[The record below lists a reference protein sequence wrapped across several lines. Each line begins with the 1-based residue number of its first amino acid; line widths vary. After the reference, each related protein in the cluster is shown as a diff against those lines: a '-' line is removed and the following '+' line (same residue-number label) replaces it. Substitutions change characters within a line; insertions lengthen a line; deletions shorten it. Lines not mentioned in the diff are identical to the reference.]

1 MIDVEQQLRAHLG
14 DRIDTPPGRVMVH
27 LLRVLLHEEEINRF
41 IQANRHLRGFA
52 FLDRVL
58 GDFNFRFHV
67 DPEQL
72 RAIPPQ
78 GRLIIVANH
87 PIGSLDGLALLK
99 LVRRVRPDVRI
110 VANELLSHIEPLR
123 DLFIPVDNMRER
135 GAGYK
140 SRYKVML
147 EALRNEEALIIFPA
161 GEVSRIRPIGV
172 RDGYWKAGFVKLAQK
187 TGAPVQPIL
196 VEARNSTLFYGLST
210 LYKPLGTLMLAQEMF
225 NKRHRTIRF
234 HISQPIPA
242 RALRESDLSRK
253 ALAQRMRR
261 YTYLLRKP
269 KKLHKRA
276 LFPTLSAIAP
286 PVARDALKSALAEA
300 QPLGTTADGR
310 HILLY
315 DWQDDS
321 PVMRE
326 IGRLRELTFRSVEEG
341 TGQSLDLDTF
351 DRHYRHLILWDE
363 RDEEIVGAYRIGH
376 GPDILIDKGDAG
388 FYSHT
393 LFKFLPALR
402 ARLPHSI
409 ELGRS
414 FVQPRYQGRRSLE
427 YLWYGIGAYLKAHP
441 EIRWMFGPVSLSSAY
456 SARAQALIALF
467 YQSQFP
473 PHAPLVQ
480 PRQPFEVPDTLRQQW
495 QTAFNGDY
503 TTAFRALNHALARLG
518 VKVPTLYKQYGE
530 IALPGG
536 CEYGGFNIDPAF
548 NSCVDGLVMVDCER
562 LVPKKRDR
570 YMKLIRTPQKRAL
583 TSPQETPSHTALQ
596 VPEDG

>member
-1 MIDVEQQLRAHLG
+1 MIDIEQQLRAHLG
-14 DRIDTPPGRVMVH
+14 NRVDTPSGRMMVR
-27 LLRVLLHEEEINRF
+27 LLRALLHEEEINRF
-41 IQANRHLRGFA
+41 IQDNRHLRGFA

-58 GDFNFRFHV
+58 DYFDFHFRV

-99 LVRRVRPDVRI
+99 LVRMVRPDVRI
-110 VANELLSHIEPLR
+110 VANELLSHIEPLD

-140 SRYKVML
+140 SRYKTML
-147 EALRNEEALIIFPA
+147 EALRNEQALIIFPA
-161 GEVSRIRPIGV
+161 GEVSRMRPTGV
-172 RDGYWKAGFVKLAQK
+172 RDGRWKAGFIKLAQK

-196 VEARNSTLFYGLST
+196 VEARNSSLFYGLSA

-225 NKRHRTIRF
+225 NKQHRTIRF
-234 HISQPIPA
+234 HVSLPIPA
-242 RALRESDLSRK
+242 RALRENDLSRK

-269 KKLHKRA
+269 KKLKKKA

-286 PVARDALKSALAEA
+286 PVDRGALKSALADA
-300 QPLGTTADGR
+300 RLLGTTADGR
-310 HILLY
+310 RILLY
-315 DWQDDS
+315 DWQDGS
-321 PVMRE
+321 PVMQE

-341 TGQSLDLDTF
+341 TGQSLDLDAF

-363 RDEEIVGAYRIGH
+363 QDKEIVGAYRIGH
-376 GPDILIDKGDAG
+376 GPDIMADRKEAG

-393 LFKFLPALR
+393 LFEFLPELR
-402 ARLPHSI
+402 KRLPQSI

-414 FVQPRYQGRRSLE
+414 FVQPRYWGRRSLD

-441 EIRWMFGPVSLSSAY
+441 EIRWMFGPVSISSAY
-456 SARAQALIALF
+456 PERARALIALF
-467 YQSQFP
+467 CQTQFP
-473 PHAPLVQ
+473 PAVPLAR
-480 PRQPFEVPDTLRQQW
+480 PRHPFAVPDALRDQW
-495 QTAFNGDY
+495 QPAFTGDY
-503 TTAFRALNHALARLG
+503 ATAFRALNRALAQLG
-518 VKVPTLYKQYGE
+518 VKVPTLYKQYAE

-536 CEYGGFNIDPAF
+536 CEYGGFNVDPAF
-548 NSCVDGLVMVDCER
+548 NDCVDGLVMVDCTR

-570 YMKLIRTPQKRAL
+570 YMGFTGTHSVSQDSGREK
-583 TSPQETPSHTALQ
+583 
-596 VPEDG
+596 

>member
-1 MIDVEQQLRAHLG
+1 MIDIEQQLRAHLG
-14 DRIDTPPGRVMVH
+14 DRVDTPSGRMMVR
-27 LLRVLLHEEEINRF
+27 LLRALLHEEEINRF
-41 IQANRHLRGFA
+41 IQDNRHLRGFA

-58 GDFNFRFHV
+58 DYFDFHFRV

-72 RAIPPQ
+72 AAIPPQ

-99 LVRRVRPDVRI
+99 LVRMVRPDVRI
-110 VANELLSHIEPLR
+110 VANELLNYIEPLGN
-123 DLFIPVDNMRER
+123 LFIPVDNMRER
-135 GAGYK
+135 GAGHK
-140 SRYKVML
+140 SRYRIML
-147 EALRNEEALIIFPA
+147 EALRNEQALIIFPA
-161 GEVSRIRPIGV
+161 GEVSRIRPNGV
-172 RDGYWKAGFVKLAQK
+172 RDGRWKAGFVKLALK

-196 VEARNSTLFYGLST
+196 VEAHNSPLFYGLSA

-225 NKRHRTIRF
+225 NKRHQTIRF
-234 HISQPIPA
+234 HVSLPIPA
-242 RALRESDLSRK
+242 RALRESGLSRK
-253 ALAQRMRR
+253 TLAQRMRR

-269 KKLHKRA
+269 KKLKKKA

-286 PVARDALKSALAEA
+286 PVDREALKSALADA
-300 QPLGTTADGR
+300 RLLGTTADGKR
-310 HILLY
+310 ILLY

-341 TGQSLDLDTF
+341 TGQSLDLDEF

-376 GPDILIDKGDAG
+376 GPDIMAEQGAEG

-393 LFKFLPALR
+393 LFEFLPELQK
-402 ARLPHSI
+402 RLPRSI

-414 FVQPRYQGRRSLE
+414 FVQPRYWGRRSLD

-441 EIRWMFGPVSLSSAY
+441 EIRWMFGPVSLSRAY
-456 SARAQALIALF
+456 PEQARALIALF
-467 YQSQFP
+467 YQTQFP
-473 PHAPLVQ
+473 PGAPLV
-480 PRQPFEVPDTLRQQW
+480 RSRHPFAVPDNLLSQW
-495 QTAFNGDY
+495 QPAFSSDY
-503 TTAFRALNHALARLG
+503 ATAFRALNRALAQLG
-518 VKVPTLYKQYGE
+518 VKVPTLYKQYAE

-536 CEYGGFNIDPAF
+536 CEYAGFSIDPAF
-548 NSCVDGLVMVDCER
+548 NDCVDGLVMVDCER

-570 YMKLIRTPQKRAL
+570 YMGVTG
-583 TSPQETPSHTALQ
+583 THSVSQESGR
-596 VPEDG
+596 EK